1 MRKRKKAEDQ
11 LAPWIISYG
20 DMVTLLL
27 TFFVLLYSFS
37 LVDLRKFRAMSSS
50 MQQAFGNGGPGGGGV
65 FRAGGDRV
73 VQLGT
78 GSSSAAAKLS
88 PEVVQL
94 AERARKY
101 LDQEKIGGVA
111 NVISQERGVVIR
123 FEDSVFFDSGQAD
136 LKPEAEATARKLAG
150 FLRTTGNHIRIEG
163 HADDRPIHTAR
174 YASNWEL
181 SVARATRFLTYL
193 EQVGHLNPEQ
203 LSAAGYGEYR
213 PVASN
218 DSEEGRRKNRRVD
231 VVILRTG
238 LSEAEP
244 RPAQDQGGQRAR

>member
-11 LAPWIISYG
+11 LAPWITSYG

-37 LVDLRKFRAMSSS
+37 LVDLRKFQAMSSS
-50 MQQAFGNGGPGGGGV
+50 MQQAFGSGGSAKGV
-65 FRAGGDRV
+65 FETGGDRV
-73 VQLGT
+73 VQLAP
-78 GSSSAAAKLS
+78 GSSAGTPKVS
-88 PEVVQL
+88 PEVSQM
-94 AERARKY
+94 AERA
-101 LDQEKIGGVA
+101 EKHLAEAGLRSVA
-111 NVISQERGVVIR
+111 SVIPQERGVVIR
-123 FEDSVFFDSGQAD
+123 FADTVFFDSGQAE
-136 LKPEAEATARKLAG
+136 LKPEAVAVAEKLAG
-150 FLRTTGNHIRIEG
+150 FLRTTGNHIRVEG
-163 HADDRPIHTAR
+163 HADNQPIHTAA

-181 SVARATRFLTYL
+181 SVARATRFLTHL
-193 EQVGHLNPEQ
+193 QKVGELKPEQ

-218 DSEEGRRKNRRVD
+218 ETQEGRRKNRRVD

-244 RPAQDQGGQRAR
+244 RPEFDQGGQAPR